1 MNRESQIKLFVTI
14 DEKKLPV
21 KIEWEADDAGFPG
34 KKESR
39 TLMLSLW
46 DKNEKMTYSID
57 LWTKDMTI
65 EDMQIHFHQ
74 MLLKMADTFD
84 RSTNNP
90 EAANMIKNF
99 SQDFALKVGIKN
111 LPDEKSNH

>member
-1 MNRESQIKLFVTI
+1 MFKESQIKLLVTV

-34 KKESR
+34 RKESN
-39 TLMLSLW
+39 TMMLSLW
-46 DKNEKMTYSID
+46 DKKEKMTYSID
-57 LWTKDMTI
+57 LWTKEMTV

-74 MLLKMADTFD
+74 MLLKMSDTFN
-84 RSTNNP
+84 RSTNNLDV
-90 EAANMIKNF
+90 ANMIKKF

-111 LPDEKSNH
+111 VPDEKSNH